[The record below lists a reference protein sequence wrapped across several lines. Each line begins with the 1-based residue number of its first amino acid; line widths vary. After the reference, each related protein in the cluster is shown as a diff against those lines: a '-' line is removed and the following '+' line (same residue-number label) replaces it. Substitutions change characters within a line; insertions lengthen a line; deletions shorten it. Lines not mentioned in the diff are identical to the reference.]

1 MKVSKGLTSQLEY
14 KVACF
19 IEENNLINKE
29 TSVIIGVSG
38 GADSVALVNA
48 LHNLGYEC
56 ILAHCNFHLRGSES
70 IRDEHFVESLA
81 SKYNLKLEK
90 IDFATEQYAAVN
102 SLSIEMAARELRY
115 QWFEQL
121 RNKHAAQAIVVAH
134 HKDDNAETV
143 LLNLIRGT
151 GIRGLSG
158 IKPVNG
164 TVVRPFLCVS
174 RSEILD
180 YLDHSHLD
188 YVTDSTN
195 LEDEYT
201 RNFIRLNVI
210 PLLSKINP
218 SVLDS
223 INKTSLYLD
232 QAEKVYTN
240 AIQEQKQQLFIDNK
254 VNIASLLE
262 LPSPKAFLF
271 ELLSDYGFNENQVA
285 DIYHSLN
292 AISGKFFLSKTH
304 RVIKDRET
312 LIVTPL
318 PDEENEQYYI
328 NDVPSQT
335 THPIRLS
342 FEVISDLSGF
352 NFERDKSVA
361 YFDLDKIALPLQLRR
376 WNRGDRFYP
385 FGMKGAKKISDY
397 FNDRKFSLEQK
408 EATWLLCSAG
418 DIVWI
423 IGERSDNRVR
433 VTDSTKK
440 ILKVK
445 FFLTN

>member
-1 MKVSKGLTSQLEY
+1 
-14 KVACF
+14 
-19 IEENNLINKE
+19 
-29 TSVIIGVSG
+29 
-38 GADSVALVNA
+38 D
-48 LHNLGYEC
+48 
-56 ILAHCNFHLRGSES
+56 
-70 IRDEHFVESLA
+70 
-81 SKYNLKLEK
+81 
-90 IDFATEQYAAVN
+90 N

-121 RNKHAAQAIVVAH
+121 RNKYTAQAIVVAH

-180 YLDHSHLD
+180 YLDHSNLD

-223 INKTSLYLD
+223 INKTSLYLN

-271 ELLSDYGFNENQVA
+271 ELLSDYGFNENQVT
-285 DIYHSLN
+285 DIYQSLN

-312 LIVTPL
+312 LIITPL
-318 PDEENEQYYI
+318 PDEENKQYYI
-328 NDVPSQT
+328 NEVPSQT
-335 THPIRLS
+335 TTPIRLS
-342 FEVISDLSGF
+342 LEVISNTSGF
-352 NFERDKSVA
+352 DFERDKSVA
-361 YFDLDKIALPLQLRR
+361 YFDFDKITFPLQLRR
-376 WNRGDRFYP
+376 WNQGDRFYP

-397 FNDRKFSLEQK
+397 FNDRKFSLKQK